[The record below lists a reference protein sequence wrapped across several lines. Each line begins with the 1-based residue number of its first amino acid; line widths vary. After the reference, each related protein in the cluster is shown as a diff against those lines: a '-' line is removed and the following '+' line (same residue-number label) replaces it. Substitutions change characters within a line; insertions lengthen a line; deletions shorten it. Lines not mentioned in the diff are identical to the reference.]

1 MYKNKLSIM
10 NKFRKSKVAII
21 IPARYGSS
29 RYKGKPLVK
38 LLGRELI
45 LRVADVCAKTVGKK
59 NLYIATDNKLIEK
72 KVKSENYNTI
82 MTSVNCLTG
91 TDRVAEASK
100 KISANIYVNVQGDEP
115 LVNPR
120 DIKAIIN
127 AKKKFPNYVICGY
140 DKIHRLQNPKNTNL
154 PKVVVNSKNEL
165 IYISRSLIPGSK
177 KIIRDKN
184 YFKQVCIYA
193 FNKKELKEFYSLK
206 KKSKIEEMEDIEI
219 LRFFDLGIKIKMIKL
234 NSNSVAVDEISDV
247 KKAEKIL
254 RDKIKS

>member
-1 MYKNKLSIM
+1 M
-10 NKFRKSKVAII
+10 NNFRKSKVAII
-21 IPARYGSS
+21 IPARYGST

-127 AKKKFPNYVICGY
+127 AKK
-140 DKIHRLQNPKNTNL
+140 
-154 PKVVVNSKNEL
+154 NSQ
-165 IYISRSLIPGSK
+165 I
-177 KIIRDKN
+177 
-184 YFKQVCIYA
+184 
-193 FNKKELKEFYSLK
+193 
-206 KKSKIEEMEDIEI
+206 M
-219 LRFFDLGIKIKMIKL
+219 
-234 NSNSVAVDEISDV
+234 
-247 KKAEKIL
+247 
-254 RDKIKS
+254 